1 MKHRIPRLAPV
12 AMALFIGAV
21 SGDHATAYPEPAI
34 VSPSWA
40 LDFTFKNPQPMA
52 VHNAEGQVQWYWYMP
67 YKVVNQTGEDRL
79 FIPEITIATDSG
91 RIITAGQN
99 VPPSVFTIVKRKL
112 LKNPL
117 LENPME
123 IVGKI
128 LQGEDYA
135 REGVAIWPAFGHDV
149 DEFVVFFAGHSGEN
163 ATVLNPITGEKV
175 LMRRTMM
182 LRFGSPGNHPSPE
195 TQPITLE
202 QHTEVMR

>member
-1 MKHRIPRLAPV
+1 MNHRPAILFSVLA
-12 AMALFIGAV
+12 ALVIGATTAY
-21 SGDHATAYPEPAI
+21 DATAFPEPAI
-34 VSPSWA
+34 VSPSWM
-40 LDFTFKNPQPMA
+40 LDFTFKKPQPLA
-52 VHNAEGQVQWYWYMP
+52 ARDRQGRVRWYWYMP
-67 YKVVNQTGEDRL
+67 YKVVNNTGEDRL

-91 RIITAGQN
+91 KIINAGQK
-99 VPPSVFTIVKRKL
+99 VPASIFDQVKGSL

-135 REGVAIWPAFGHDV
+135 REGVAIWPAFDHDV

-163 ATVLNPITGEKV
+163 ATVRNPVTNEEV
-175 LMRRTMM
+175 LMRRTIM
-182 LRFGSPGNHPSPE
+182 LRFRSPGNHPTPE
-195 TQPITLE
+195 RQPIILE